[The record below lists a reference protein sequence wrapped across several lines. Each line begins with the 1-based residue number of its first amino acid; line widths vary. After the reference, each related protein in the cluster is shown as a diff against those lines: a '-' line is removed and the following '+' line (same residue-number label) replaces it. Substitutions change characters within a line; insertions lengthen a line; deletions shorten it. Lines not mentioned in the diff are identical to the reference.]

1 MKDKHVIDIL
11 ELAPLA
17 SLSKGDLAAI
27 EAHSTDCQDCRQ
39 AFEAAYLAA
48 ALLQQHA
55 AEAFAPQRFFET
67 KVLATLRERQAV
79 NNIWSMG
86 RLWRSAGALVSSM
99 AGTVALLAALS
110 FVVPSGESTGNASVV
125 SASNNY
131 SAETVIFDD
140 SGLPEDQISDGQ
152 VMTTLYDVDEEVAK

>member
-11 ELAPLA
+11 EQAPLA

-27 EAHSTDCQDCRQ
+27 EAHSNDCEDCRQ
-39 AFEAAYLAA
+39 AFEAAYVAA

-55 AEAFAPQRFFET
+55 AEALATPPFFGT
-67 KVLATLRERQAV
+67 KVLATLRERRAI
-79 NNIWSMG
+79 NDTWALG

-99 AGTVALLAALS
+99 AGTVAVLAALS
-110 FVVPSGESTGNASVV
+110 FVVPSGETTSNVSVV

-131 SAETVIFDD
+131 SAEAVIFDD
-140 SGLPEDQISDGQ
+140 SGLPEDLISDGQ
-152 VMTTLYDVDEEVAK
+152 VMTTLYDADEEVAK